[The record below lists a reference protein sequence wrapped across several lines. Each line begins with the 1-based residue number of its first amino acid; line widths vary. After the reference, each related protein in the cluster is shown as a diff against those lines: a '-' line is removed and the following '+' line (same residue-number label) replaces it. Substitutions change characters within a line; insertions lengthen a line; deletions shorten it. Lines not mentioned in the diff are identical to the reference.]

1 MSKTLVALVAC
12 GLLVVGCCKGSGS
25 GSGEGSSGEGTN
37 AAAASGESVGVEEC
51 DEYLTKL
58 QSCLGKMPAA
68 AKPAMEQSFKQSREA
83 WKTAA
88 ATPAG
93 KAQLKI
99 TCKASLD
106 ALAQN
111 PACK

>member
-1 MSKTLVALVAC
+1 MIKTLVALVAT
-12 GLLVVGCCKGSGS
+12 GLLVAGCCTGKSGDSGSGS
-25 GSGEGSSGEGTN
+25 GSGAGP
-37 AAAASGESVGVEEC
+37 AAATGDSVGVQEC
-51 DEYLTKL
+51 DDYLTKL
-58 QSCLGKMPAA
+58 QACLGKMPAA

-83 WKTAA
+83 WKAAA

>member
-1 MSKTLVALVAC
+1 MTKTLVALVAT
-12 GLLVVGCCKGSGS
+12 GLLVAGCCGGSGSSGSGSGS
-25 GSGEGSSGEGTN
+25 GSGEGAS
-37 AAAASGESVGVEEC
+37 AASGDSVGVAEC
-51 DEYLTKL
+51 DDYLTKL
-58 QSCLGKMPAA
+58 QACLGKMPAA

-83 WKTAA
+83 WKAAA